1 VGLTLARYASLVGF
15 AILVFVGVGAGN
27 VAAHAVLLRSTPP
40 TGQTLGAAPNQ
51 VQLLFSE
58 PIDPVFSR
66 VHVLDARGLSI
77 DSGDGRVDPDDDHL
91 LVVSLP
97 PGLPNGVYS
106 VSWRS
111 LSTIDVHPDEG
122 EYPLFVGVPATANAS
137 LANGTP
143 QISATPETTLGRW
156 WFYLAATLFA
166 GVLAAWKFVLGPVL
180 VGPYADSRVPVR
192 RLAQRFILLGGVL
205 LVVGTLYTALAQA
218 AAAAD
223 VPLSSALGQ
232 PLADLLL
239 RGRFASIWWPRIGLE
254 LVSLLLIGFGGLEGL
269 ASECV
274 LATLPAVLLTSSLT
288 SHGAALPSLSAA
300 GIAIDWL
307 HIVGATAWVGGL
319 TGVLIALPVVWRAE
333 RSGSVGMLA
342 RLLARFGR
350 FAIVAAAVVV
360 LSGAVQAALE
370 VGSWPGMLNTPYGQ
384 LVLVKIVLA
393 AGMLV
398 LAGFNE
404 WRGRASASS
413 TPASSA
419 PASRASASGAPASRA
434 SASSASASGA
444 LAGRASAGRASSTPE
459 TPGHLSGL
467 RRGVRAEL
475 ALGVVVLGVA
485 AVLSGTPPTPTQ
497 SPEPGPI
504 PIGQAVIR

>member
-1 VGLTLARYASLVGF
+1 VRLGRWPVLVGF
-15 AILVFVGVGAGN
+15 AVLVLVGAGAGN
-27 VAAHAVLLRSTPP
+27 AAAHAVLLRSTPP
-40 TGQTLGAAPNQ
+40 TGQTLGAAPSQ

-66 VHVLDARGLSI
+66 VHVLDARGVAI
-77 DSGDGRVDPDDDHL
+77 DSGDGRVDAQDDHL

-97 PGLPNGVYS
+97 AGLPNAVYT

-122 EYPLFVGVPATANAS
+122 EYPLFVGVPVTTGAS

-143 QISATPETTLGRW
+143 QVTATPETTLGRW

-166 GVLAAWKFVLGPVL
+166 GVLAAWKFVLGGVL
-180 VGPYADSRVPVR
+180 VGPYADARPAVR
-192 RLAQRFILLGGVL
+192 RLAQRVILLGGML
-205 LVVGTLYTALAQA
+205 LVAGTLYTALAQA

-223 VPLSSALGQ
+223 VPLASAVGQ

-254 LVSLLLIGFGGLEGL
+254 VVSLLLIGLGGLEGL

-288 SHGAALPSLSAA
+288 SHGAALPSLPAV

-319 TGVLIALPVVWRAE
+319 AGVLMALPVVWRAE
-333 RSGSVGMLA
+333 RAGSQGILSL
-342 RLLARFGR
+342 LLARFGR
-350 FAIVAAAVVV
+350 FALVAAAVVV

-370 VGSWPGMLNTPYGQ
+370 VGSLAGLLATTYGQ
-384 LVLVKIVLA
+384 LVLVKIVLV
-393 AGMLV
+393 AGMLG
-398 LAGFNE
+398 LAAFNE
-404 WRGRASASS
+404 LRGRASSS
-413 TPASSA
+413 P
-419 PASRASASGAPASRA
+419 GAP
-434 SASSASASGA
+434 
-444 LAGRASAGRASSTPE
+444 STNR
-459 TPGHLSGL
+459 LSGL

-497 SPEPGPI
+497 TPPATPVQL
-504 PIGQAVIR
+504 GQAGQAGQAIVR

>member
-1 VGLTLARYASLVGF
+1 VGLTLTRYASLVGF
-15 AILVFVGVGAGN
+15 AILIAVGLGAGN

-40 TGQTLGAAPNQ
+40 TGQTLGAAPSR

-66 VHVLDARGLSI
+66 VHVLDAGGQSI
-77 DSGDGRVDPDDDHL
+77 DNGDGRVDPDDDHL

-122 EYPLFVGVPATANAS
+122 EYPLFVGVPATTNAS
-137 LANGTP
+137 LTNGTP
-143 QISATPETTLGRW
+143 QITATPETTLGRW

-180 VGPYADSRVPVR
+180 VGAYADSRVAVR

-254 LVSLLLIGFGGLEGL
+254 VVSLLLIGFGGLEGL

-307 HIVGATAWVGGL
+307 HILGATAWVGGL

-333 RSGSVGMLA
+333 RIEGLALAGRGGSGSVGLLA
-342 RLLARFGR
+342 RVLARFGR

-404 WRGRASASS
+404 WHGRAAASSDSAGSASS
-413 TPASSA
+413 TPGS
-419 PASRASASGAPASRA
+419 P
-434 SASSASASGA
+434 
-444 LAGRASAGRASSTPE
+444 GR
-459 TPGHLSGL
+459 LSGL

-497 SPEPGPI
+497 SPEPVPI
-504 PIGQAVIR
+504 QIGQAVIR